1 MTALAKTLVAVA
13 EADNELRVAED
24 NLDRAREQFREALR
38 DAHQAGATFSQL
50 GDLTG
55 RSRQRI
61 AQLLEGE

>member
-1 MTALAKTLVAVA
+1 MVGS
-13 EADNELRVAED
+13 
-24 NLDRAREQFREALR
+24 
-38 DAHQAGATFSQL
+38 AHEAGATFSQL